1 MQVGFVVAERVL
13 YMPSLGY
20 CMALSLGFDA
30 ILASA
35 SPAKNKN
42 KEVHGSEDAAAASHV
57 SRAGM
62 RWVRCARAAVVV
74 FFFARTWVRNQDWAT
89 REGFYAAIL
98 RAAPNNPKAHYGY
111 GNVVI
116 NDPKR
121 FEVSVRACVRTY
133 VFFVCVCVCV
143 CVVIHVYGYECTCI
157 HTNICT
163 DIDR

>member
-1 MQVGFVVAERVL
+1 
-13 YMPSLGY
+13 
-20 CMALSLGFDA
+20 MALSLGLDA
-30 ILASA
+30 ILAFA

-42 KEVHGSEDAAAASHV
+42 KAAHGGEDTAAALHV

-121 FEVSVRACVRTY
+121 FEVPVRACVH
-133 VFFVCVCVCV
+133 VVCV
-143 CVVIHVYGYECTCI
+143 
-157 HTNICT
+157 
-163 DIDR
+163 